1 MGRVEA
7 ICVSEKTG
15 VQKTPVP
22 RARLRAGFGIEGDA
36 HAGDWHRQVS
46 LLSASDIAEARLR
59 LPDIADG
66 AFAENLVLSG
76 VDFSRLTVGARL
88 RLGTSVV
95 LRITQIGKEC
105 HTPCRIG
112 QLTGDCIMPRLG
124 RFASVEEGG
133 EIAAGDPVELLG

>member
-1 MGRVEA
+1 LGRVDA

-15 VQKTPVP
+15 VQKTPVR

-46 LLSASDIAEARLR
+46 LLSASDVAEARKR

-66 AFAENLVLSG
+66 AFAENLVISG
-76 VDFSRLTVGARL
+76 IDFSLLTVGARL
-88 RLGTSVV
+88 RLGNTVV

-124 RFASVEEGG
+124 RFAEVQSGG
-133 EIAAGDPVELLG
+133 EIAIGDGVEVLG